1 MRIACSWSPGSCW
14 ECERRSLPH
23 PRCTGTGQAGVH
35 REDLQSIIVE
45 RSNRLSG
52 TSRATNWQASQGKKH
67 LLHGRRK
74 ISGFCAEIQI
84 ESFRFEAQLG
94 DTVLF
99 HYVCVQMD
107 TLLGKPDEVRGNY
120 SWWTTIESWGRS
132 NSSSPWMPLK
142 RRLFRQL
149 WNLDS
154 VADVVPC
161 LMKETLISFLFLPPE
176 SCSNFL
182 FLLRVAKLMSIQWP
196 KWFWMISNVGSCHT
210 LLHHQIR

>member
-74 ISGFCAEIQI
+74 ISCSCVVFALKSRLKVSGLRLSWVTLC
-84 ESFRFEAQLG
+84 SFITSAYKCIPCWGNLTKCVGITRDEQPSNLEEEAIVPAPECHWKG
-94 DTVLF
+94 DCFGSCKILIRLQTVSLA
-99 HYVCVQMD
+99 
-107 TLLGKPDEVRGNY
+107 
-120 SWWTTIESWGRS
+120 SW
-132 NSSSPWMPLK
+132 K
-142 RRLFRQL
+142 RR
-149 WNLDS
+149 
-154 VADVVPC
+154 
-161 LMKETLISFLFLPPE
+161 
-176 SCSNFL
+176 
-182 FLLRVAKLMSIQWP
+182 
-196 KWFWMISNVGSCHT
+196 
-210 LLHHQIR
+210 